1 MISWPNS
8 ASNLKI
14 LGIDP
19 GYDIV
24 GWSVIGDGMK
34 LVDYGFIKTSPSD
47 PIEERLL
54 QIHRSLDVIIRE
66 YSPDS
71 AAVEKLFFN
80 NNARSVMNVSRAI
93 GVIILTLKL
102 NSLPFHEYTPSQV
115 KQSVT
120 GFGHAEK
127 SQVKFVIE
135 KLTGAGPLKGPDDA
149 VDSIGI
155 ALCHMM
161 RSGIIS
167 GSTPKVHQ

>member
-1 MISWPNS
+1 MKSWPSS
-8 ASNLKI
+8 ANDVKI

-24 GWSVIGDGMK
+24 GWSVLCDGMK

-47 PIEERLL
+47 PLEERLL
-54 QIHRSLDVIIRE
+54 QIHRSLDVIIKE
-66 YSPDS
+66 FSPDS

-80 NNARSVMNVSRAI
+80 KNAKSVMDVSKAI
-93 GVIILTLKL
+93 GVIVLTLKL
-102 NSLPFHEYTPSQV
+102 NRLPFYEYTPNQV

-120 GFGHAEK
+120 GFGRAEK
-127 SQVKFVIE
+127 KQVKFVIE
-135 KLTGAGPLKGPDDA
+135 KLTGISSLKGPDDA

-161 RSGIIS
+161 RSG
-167 GSTPKVHQ
+167 VLR

>member
-1 MISWPNS
+1 MRSWSNS
-8 ASNLKI
+8 ANNVKI

-24 GWSVIGDGMK
+24 GWSVLCDGMK

-80 NNARSVMNVSRAI
+80 NNARSVMDVSKAI
-93 GVIILTLKL
+93 GVIVLTLKL
-102 NSLPFHEYTPSQV
+102 NNLPFHEYTPIQV

-135 KLTGAGPLKGPDDA
+135 KLTGISSLKGPDDA

-161 RSGIIS
+161 RSGIS
-167 GSTPKVHQ
+167 R